1 MDKYYCVKRD
11 KNIDVDIYKVC
22 QDCYLCETFKL
33 VRERRSKQVPDLE
46 ILDRRITKITVT
58 TGVVF
63 QLDKN
68 IITKET
74 VFLVIRHL
82 N

>member
-46 ILDRRITKITVT
+46 ILDRRITKIHEDLV
-58 TGVVF
+58 
-63 QLDKN
+63 DEC
-68 IITKET
+68 TKRKRENK
-74 VFLVIRHL
+74 FKRILK
-82 N
+82 